1 MIDFKSDYDTIR
13 ISNQFSPYSVQV
25 KGDLHVPYLAY
36 RVCGFFG
43 SGRSYYIPDQYL
55 VCRGVPGGSG
65 GAGGWRRSVSPAG
78 SVCGGVLHAVLMVRP
93 FAYKYLYS
101 KRTNTNV
108 DSLTGRKAVVKE
120 RIDNVAGTGSAILAG
135 ETWLARAAQEGDT
148 FEAGDVVIISAVSG
162 AKLLV
167 AAAKQ
172 EHEVEKV

>member
-1 MIDFKSDYDTIR
+1 MSLIWLIAFVVFLVVEGVTTSLTSIWFAGG
-13 ISNQFSPYSVQV
+13 SLVVQV
-25 KGDLHVPYLAY
+25 GGGGLYPQLA
-36 RVCGFFG
+36 VF
-43 SGRSYYIPDQYL
+43 
-55 VCRGVPGGSG
+55 V
-65 GAGGWRRSVSPAG
+65 AVSFM
-78 SVCGGVLHAVLMVRP
+78 LFLMVRP

>member
-1 MIDFKSDYDTIR
+1 MSLIWLIAFVVFLVVEGVTTSLTSIWFAGG
-13 ISNQFSPYSVQV
+13 SLAALVVQV
-25 KGDLHVPYLAY
+25 GGGGLYPQHHQLA
-36 RVCGFFG
+36 VF
-43 SGRSYYIPDQYL
+43 
-55 VCRGVPGGSG
+55 V
-65 GAGGWRRSVSPAG
+65 AVSFM
-78 SVCGGVLHAVLMVRP
+78 LFLMVRP

>member
-1 MIDFKSDYDTIR
+1 MSLIWLIAFVVFLVVEGVTTSLTSIWFAGG
-13 ISNQFSPYSVQV
+13 SLAALVVQV
-25 KGDLHVPYLAY
+25 GGGGLYPQLA
-36 RVCGFFG
+36 VF
-43 SGRSYYIPDQYL
+43 
-55 VCRGVPGGSG
+55 V
-65 GAGGWRRSVSPAG
+65 AVSFM
-78 SVCGGVLHAVLMVRP
+78 LFLMVRP

-135 ETWLARAAQEGDT
+135 ETWLARADT